1 MVRVKDRPSGAAP
14 PRCGPASSGMGRE
27 GGSAG
32 GRCKY
37 VHVSSVAASMRLTD
51 LAPVSGR
58 PSRPTLPAMDSF
70 LRTAGRSKEKS
81 KAKADPSDIPGVCH
95 PRMAWIYRVDQDR
108 HLPTAAQNA
117 FRQIAEDCRRRGG
130 SGGGVS
136 AAWMPRPSPREGF
149 TASPPPDPPRHP
161 SVAQLLTLP
170 LRVQGAALPEPHI
183 TQQASATAVR
193 GRPSHASS
201 RPDAASRPP
210 ATGIA
215 A

>member
-14 PRCGPASSGMGRE
+14 SAVWSSQLGDGPGGWVGWGPLQVRPCKLGR
-27 GGSAG
+27 
-32 GRCKY
+32 RI
-37 VHVSSVAASMRLTD
+37 HAAH
-51 LAPVSGR
+51 A
-58 PSRPTLPAMDSF
+58 PSRPTLPATDNF

-130 SGGGVS
+130 SGGGGVRGMD
-136 AAWMPRPSPREGF
+136 AAAKPPGKGLRRP
-149 TASPPPDPPRHP
+149 PPPDPPRHP

-170 LRVQGAALPEPHI
+170 LRVQGCKPCRNPTSL
-183 TQQASATAVR
+183 
-193 GRPSHASS
+193 S
-201 RPDAASRPP
+201 RPQPPQCADAPAMPAAGPTRPAGHRPP
-210 ATGIA
+210 ESRRSPVPS
-215 A
+215 

>member
-1 MVRVKDRPSGAAP
+1 
-14 PRCGPASSGMGRE
+14 MGRE

-32 GRCKY
+32 GVSRMDAATEVGWGPLQVRPCKLGRRI
-37 VHVSSVAASMRLTD
+37 HAAH
-51 LAPVSGR
+51 A

-70 LRTAGRSKEKS
+70 LRTAGRSKEKP

-130 SGGGVS
+130 SGGGGVRGMD
-136 AAWMPRPSPREGF
+136 AAAKPPGTGLRRP
-149 TASPPPDPPRHP
+149 PPPDPPRHP

-170 LRVQGAALPEPHI
+170 LRVQGAALPESNTP
-183 TQQASATAVR
+183 QQASATAVR